1 MEKSINS
8 SFENENN
15 EDNVSIFSKLFNKEL
30 EIENQQ
36 MKMIQENE
44 ENEENIDNKE
54 ITVLLENLK
63 KSKTIEQST
72 TENTKRGRQKKNIAN
87 TDTHSK
93 DAKDNKVRKIRIHA
107 IKCGASLINDSI
119 KNELQRKDLILRG
132 ICKPITSDISI
143 TFNNHFFNSTLAYI
157 YSNPVNEKYKNC
169 GKDENK
175 KVIEKLLQLKHP
187 IIDKLLNMKFFDFY
201 KNIFLSTN
209 KEDLIKEYGLK
220 SAVIFQDF
228 IDGLEKDTEEYKKD
242 LKETAYNI
250 KQYFVEDNA
259 RNSNRNKNKLD
270 GTNFKDSHKK
280 K

>member
-54 ITVLLENLK
+54 ITVLLEDLK

-119 KNELQRKDLILRG
+119 KNELQRKDLIL
-132 ICKPITSDISI
+132 TSDISI

-175 KVIEKLLQLKHP
+175 KVIEKLLQLKNP